1 MNYLSQ
7 SYTGIPHQHRPREP
21 AGTKIRYDL
30 LLNYRGVLF
39 LLDSQL

>member
-1 MNYLSQ
+1 MSTEPWAYQ
-7 SYTGIPHQHRPREP
+7 IPHQHRPREP